1 MTDTFF
7 QEGDVQALIDGAG
20 GVSVTVG
27 ATTAKGLRDVVD
39 DELVR
44 DEVGIVAGTVVSVVV
59 KTGTFAGLVQG
70 ATIIVEGSTLIVIQA
85 RRIDDGA
92 LTRVLC
98 TA

>member
-7 QEGDVQALIDGAG
+7 QGGDVQALIDGAG

-27 ATTAKGLRDVVD
+27 STTAKGIRNIVD
-39 DELVR
+39 DELVK
-44 DEVGIVAGTVVSVVV
+44 DEVGVIAGTVIEVVV
-59 KTGTFAGLVQG
+59 KTGTFTGLQQG
-70 ATIIVEGSTLIVIQA
+70 AAITVEGTSYSVIQA
-85 RRIDDGA
+85 RRIEDGA